1 MNDTFTE
8 SPLPPPPPISAAVPA
23 APAPQ
28 RSTKGHWIAIIVLL
42 LLLGVS
48 VVLNLGLAVASL
60 VGMAAVSVSDSD
72 ASHLHFS
79 EEVLRGSG
87 RKKVVKL
94 ELYGVITFQ
103 GESSVFFQQESL
115 ATRMLNEIEAAR
127 QDENVI
133 AILVVVD
140 SPGGGVTASDVI
152 YNALLRFRESNA
164 KRKVVVLMRDVAAS
178 GGYYISAAAD
188 KIVAHR
194 TTITGSIGVLISSA
208 NFKGL
213 GDKLGV
219 KDVTIKSGKNKDI
232 LNPLRDV
239 TVEET
244 NLLQQ
249 VVNDMYERFV
259 SIVARGRAIEMAK
272 VRKLAD
278 GRIYTAPQAL
288 ELQLIDQIG
297 YEEDAIKLVK
307 ELTAEKKFRLIRYK
321 KTRSLVELFGANAG
335 ASLRLPLPERWQAR
349 WPAVQYLWQPE
360 L

>member
-1 MNDTFTE
+1 MNDINHA
-8 SPLPPPPPISAAVPA
+8 LPQTPVTVA
-23 APAPQ
+23 APALPPR

-42 LLLGVS
+42 LLLGAS

-60 VGMAAVSVSDSD
+60 VGAASISVGDGDTSRM
-72 ASHLHFS
+72 HFS
-79 EEVLRGSG
+79 EEVVRGSG

-103 GESSVFFQQESL
+103 GENSVFFEQESL
-115 ATRMLNEIEAAR
+115 ATKMLNEIEAAR
-127 QDENVI
+127 QDKNVI
-133 AILVVVD
+133 ALLVVVD

-152 YNALLRFRESNA
+152 YHALLRFRESNA
-164 KRKVVVLMRDVAAS
+164 RRKVVVLMRDVAAS

-232 LNPLRDV
+232 LNPLRDI
-239 TVEET
+239 TADDT

-249 VVNDMYERFV
+249 VVNDMYDRFV
-259 SIVARGRAIEMAK
+259 SIVARGRGIEMAA

-288 ELQLIDQIG
+288 DLQLIDQIG
-297 YEEDAIKLVK
+297 YEEDAITLVK

-321 KTRSLVELFGANAG
+321 KTRSFYDLFGANAG
-335 ASLRLPLPERWQAR
+335 AALRLPVPERWQAR
-349 WPAVQYLWQPE
+349 WPAMQYMWQPE